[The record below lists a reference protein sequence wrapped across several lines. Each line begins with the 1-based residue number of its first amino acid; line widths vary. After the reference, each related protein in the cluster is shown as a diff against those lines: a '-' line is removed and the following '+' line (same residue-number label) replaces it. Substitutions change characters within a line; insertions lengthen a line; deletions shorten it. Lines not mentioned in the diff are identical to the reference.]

1 MVAWWQGGR
10 WHLGGNLGD
19 EASLCLTPPHS
30 RVVTLLGSNWGCWK
44 MGQNMVQTGLRSI
57 FMLLLVAHCVG
68 GQGLDGV
75 LSALQ
80 AQAGEVLVKGD
91 TVCCSLNSKDI
102 LTSQEKSA
110 QPNIF

>member
-30 RVVTLLGSNWGCWK
+30 RVVTRLGSNWK

-57 FMLLLVAHCVG
+57 FILLLLAHCVG
-68 GQGLDGV
+68 GQGLNGV

-91 TVCCSLNSKDI
+91 TVCWSFASKDI

-110 QPNIF
+110 EPNIF

>member
-1 MVAWWQGGR
+1 
-10 WHLGGNLGD
+10 
-19 EASLCLTPPHS
+19 
-30 RVVTLLGSNWGCWK
+30 

-57 FMLLLVAHCVG
+57 FMLLLLVAHCVG

-91 TVCCSLNSKDI
+91 TVCCTFASKDI

-110 QPNIF
+110 EPNIF